1 MTIDLRSDTVTRP
14 SAGMLDFMMNAK
26 VGDMVMDE
34 DPSVNELEARI
45 AELFSAEAALF
56 CPSGTMSNQ
65 IAIKLHTSPGD
76 DVICSKLAHIYQYE
90 GGGIAFNSGAS
101 VTLID
106 SPDGLFTAEDVL
118 NSIQPDDPHK
128 PRTSCV
134 TIENTVNRGGG
145 RVWNHEEVVGISKVC
160 RSNGLAFHLD
170 GARIFNAL
178 ARTKVNPA
186 ILGGLFDTI
195 SVCLSKGLGAPVGT
209 MLMGSSDNIKTGKR
223 IRKVLGGTMR
233 QAGYLAAAGIWA
245 LENNIERLEEDHY
258 NASRVAEAMK
268 KTDWV
273 ISIKPVDTNIIAAT
287 VSEKI
292 NSAAVAGFLKQ
303 KGLLCLPVTNDSVR
317 LVTHLDA
324 TGELIERAIGIIS
337 STDLEMIENSLKKPK
352 VSQ

>member
-34 DPSVNELEARI
+34 DPSVNELEERI
-45 AELFSAEAALF
+45 TNLFNTKAALF

-76 DVICSKLAHIYQYE
+76 DVICSRLAHIYQYE

-134 TIENTVNRGGG
+134 SIENTVNRGGG
-145 RVWNHEEVVGISKVC
+145 RVWDHSEMVGISKVC

-178 ARTKVNPA
+178 ARTKMDPSF
-186 ILGGLFDTI
+186 LGGLFDTI

-209 MLMGSSDNIKTGKR
+209 VLLGSSDSIKSGKR

-233 QAGYLAAAGIWA
+233 QAGYLAAAGIYA
-245 LENNIERLEEDHY
+245 LENNIERLEVDHH
-258 NASRVAEAMK
+258 NASLLAEALK

-273 ISIKPVDTNIIAAT
+273 SSLKPVDTNIILAT

-292 NSAAVAGFLKQ
+292 NSAAVAGYLGR
-303 KGLLCLPVTNDSVR
+303 KGLLCLPLTNDSLR
-317 LVTHLDA
+317 FVTHLDA
-324 TGELIERAIGIIS
+324 TGELIRKAIEIIS
-337 STDLEMIENSLKKPK
+337 STDLEKIGICDKKP
-352 VSQ
+352 